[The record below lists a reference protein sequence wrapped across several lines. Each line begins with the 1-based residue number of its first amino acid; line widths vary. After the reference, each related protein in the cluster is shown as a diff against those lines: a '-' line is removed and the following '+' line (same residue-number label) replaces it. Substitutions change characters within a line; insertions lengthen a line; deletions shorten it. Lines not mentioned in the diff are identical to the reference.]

1 MLLEGPLEGVM
12 LVNDDDWGV
21 GTLEFPLVDEADMG
35 FPIMVDD
42 KLALIVG
49 ISNWN
54 VGWELLKG
62 AIVENGLRYFRF
74 FLILVLLDLSS
85 P

>member
-1 MLLEGPLEGVM
+1 
-12 LVNDDDWGV
+12 
-21 GTLEFPLVDEADMG
+21 MG
-35 FPIMVDD
+35 FQTMVDD

-49 ISNWN
+49 ISNWT

-62 AIVENGLRYFRF
+62 AIVENWLRYLRF

>member
-62 AIVENGLRYFRF
+62 AIVENWLRYLRF

>member
-1 MLLEGPLEGVM
+1 
-12 LVNDDDWGV
+12 
-21 GTLEFPLVDEADMG
+21 MG
-35 FPIMVDD
+35 FPTMVDD

-54 VGWELLKG
+54 VGWELLKEAMVERG
-62 AIVENGLRYFRF
+62 DDKLALIVGISNWNVGWELLKGVIVENWLRYLRF